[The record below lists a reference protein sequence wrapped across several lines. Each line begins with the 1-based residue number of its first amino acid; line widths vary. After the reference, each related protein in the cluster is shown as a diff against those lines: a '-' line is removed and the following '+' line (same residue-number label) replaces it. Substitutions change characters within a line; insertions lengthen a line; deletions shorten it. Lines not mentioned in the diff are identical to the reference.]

1 MQTVKAGLKF
11 NFQFSCKNLLIWTHC
26 SGHSAV
32 LSILQTCSQFE
43 QCFVWLPGP
52 MLPVGAI
59 ASQRGLICIKA
70 PNPIG
75 NIRVHG
81 LMGPPPIL
89 GGAKTLQMLPD
100 ADSLRINPLLCQGC
114 ETFWVVEQQ
123 TKEHVAIVKA
133 GPSSVKLQ
141 VIDGQFC
148 KHRHQPRVQCPLQGP
163 MGGQPT
169 IVLKYAT
176 FVGKHVKV
184 LHFQSFLFLSN

>member
-1 MQTVKAGLKF
+1 
-11 NFQFSCKNLLIWTHC
+11 
-26 SGHSAV
+26 
-32 LSILQTCSQFE
+32 
-43 QCFVWLPGP
+43 
-52 MLPVGAI
+52 
-59 ASQRGLICIKA
+59 
-70 PNPIG
+70 
-75 NIRVHG
+75 
-81 LMGPPPIL
+81 MGPPPIL

-184 LHFQSFLFLSN
+184 LNFLVF